1 MEVILKRDVENLG
14 YKDDL
19 VVVKPGYA
27 RNFLI
32 PQGMAISATPSQ
44 KKILAEN
51 LKQRAHKESKVREEA
66 EKVAESLAKQTFK
79 IGAKVGENGKIFGSV
94 NTIQLADAIEAAGFT
109 VDRKKITIK
118 NEPIKEVGTYEAEV
132 SLHKDLAQTISFEVV
147 GE

>member
-1 MEVILKRDVENLG
+1 MEIILKEDIEKLG

-19 VVVKPGYA
+19 ITVKPGYA

-32 PQGMAISATPSQ
+32 PQGMAIIATPSQ
-44 KKILAEN
+44 KKVLAEN
-51 LKQRAHKESKVREEA
+51 LKQRAHKEDKLKAEA
-66 EKVAESLAKQTFK
+66 EKMAEALSKKTIK

-109 VDRKKITIK
+109 IDRKRITIK
-118 NEPIKEVGTYEAEV
+118 NEPIKQIGTYEAEV
-132 SLHKDLAQTISFEVV
+132 VLHKEITKTINFEVV

>member
-1 MEVILKRDVENLG
+1 MEIILKEDIEKLG

-19 VVVKPGYA
+19 ITVKPGYA

-32 PQGMAISATPSQ
+32 PQGLAIIATPSQ
-44 KKILAEN
+44 KKVLAEN
-51 LKQRAHKESKVREEA
+51 LKQRSHKEDKLKAEA
-66 EKVAESLAKQTFK
+66 EKMAEALSKKTIK

-109 VDRKKITIK
+109 IDRKRITIK
-118 NEPIKEVGTYEAEV
+118 NEPIKQIGTYEAEIV
-132 SLHKDLAQTISFEVV
+132 LHKEITKTINFEVV

>member
-1 MEVILKRDVENLG
+1 MEIILKEDIEKLG

-19 VVVKPGYA
+19 VTVKPGYA

-32 PQGMAISATPSQ
+32 PQGMAIIATPSQ
-44 KKILAEN
+44 KKVLAEN
-51 LKQRAHKESKVREEA
+51 MKQRAHKEEKVKAEA
-66 EKVAESLAKQTFK
+66 EKMAEALSKKTIQ

-109 VDRKKITIK
+109 IDRRRITIK
-118 NEPIKEVGTYEAEV
+118 NEPIKQIGTYEAEV
-132 SLHKDLAQTISFEVV
+132 VLHKEITQTINFEVV